1 MVVGDFMNALVSLS
15 HEHRG
20 VGVSIC
26 RQEARMGF
34 VGSINE
40 MTIMKSSS
48 AFFLWN
54 SRNTKDHE

>member
-1 MVVGDFMNALVSLS
+1 MNALVSLS

-20 VGVSIC
+20 IGVSIC

-48 AFFLWN
+48 RPVPVELVKYQD
-54 SRNTKDHE
+54 RE

>member
-1 MVVGDFMNALVSLS
+1 MNALVSLS

-20 VGVSIC
+20 IGVSIC
-26 RQEARMGF
+26 RQGARVSF

-48 AFFLWN
+48 RLVPVDLVKYQR
-54 SRNTKDHE
+54 S

>member
-15 HEHRG
+15 HEHG
-20 VGVSIC
+20 GIGVSTC

-48 AFFLWN
+48 TLFLWT
-54 SRNTKDHE
+54 S